1 MLLYC
6 DFFSYNKV
14 LYLMF
19 GNYSSIVM
27 NTDQFEMVG
36 MPQTV
41 IPPGMQDH
49 LAVAVDGYVG
59 LLEQIVALYRI

>member
-1 MLLYC
+1 
-6 DFFSYNKV
+6 
-14 LYLMF
+14 MF